1 MATSPASEKI
11 PRFGLIT
18 AVLIIVADMI
28 GTGILTLPGFTAG
41 SLNSGRLMVLAWS
54 VGGFI
59 AFCGA
64 VSYARLAFAMPH
76 SGGEYFYLS
85 RLFHPAVG
93 FLSAWI
99 SMVAGFSA
107 PLAAAAIAFGTYGNH
122 LFPGVAPFTSGLAL
136 ILAITALHMS
146 NVRGGV
152 YAQNAFSVIKI
163 LLILL
168 LIAAGSL
175 LLTHA
180 KVAAPS
186 GAEAG
191 IFSPALA
198 MSLIFISFAYSGW
211 NASTYIASEIKDPE
225 RTVPLSLFIGVAIV
239 AALYVLLNITY
250 VRHIGV
256 EAMKGKVEVGYLL
269 ADRIFGGYGAKV
281 IAGIICLLLVS
292 SVSSIMLAG
301 SRVLSSVGEDFS
313 VLGLLAKR
321 SLHGV
326 PYYAVGVQCVIAIFI
341 MATSS
346 FDKILYYIGFSIS
359 AFSFLAVLGSL
370 RFIRNRKDSSS
381 FAKAFFLLLSLLFL
395 VFTIW
400 SMLFSISGNPSGVLY
415 FLITIAIGYVC
426 YLATSLRQKNSARG
440 K

>member
-1 MATSPASEKI
+1 MSTSLSSEKI
-11 PRFGLIT
+11 PRFGLAT

-28 GTGILTLPGFTAG
+28 GTGILTLPGFTAS
-41 SLNSGRLMVLAWS
+41 SLNSGRLMILAWS
-54 VGGFI
+54 IGGLL

-107 PLAAAAIAFGTYGNH
+107 PLAAAAIAFGTYGNR
-122 LFPGVAPFTSGLAL
+122 LFPGIAPFSSGMAL

-146 NVRGGV
+146 NVRNGV
-152 YAQNAFSVIKI
+152 YAQNALTMIKI
-163 LLILL
+163 VLIVFLIVAGAFLLPNADVTAKTGVHPGIL
-168 LIAAGSL
+168 
-175 LLTHA
+175 
-180 KVAAPS
+180 
-186 GAEAG
+186 
-191 IFSPALA
+191 SPAFA

-211 NASTYIASEIKDPE
+211 NASTYIASEIKNPE

-239 AALYVLLNITY
+239 IALYVLLNITY
-250 VRHIGV
+250 VRHVGI
-256 EAMKGKVEVGYLL
+256 EPMKGKVEVGYLL
-269 ADRIFGGYGAKV
+269 ADKLFGDHGAKA
-281 IAGIICLLLVS
+281 IAGIICLLLIS

-301 SRVLSSVGEDFS
+301 SRILSTVGEDFS
-313 VLGLLAKR
+313 ALALLAKR
-321 SLHGV
+321 SRQGV
-326 PYYAVGVQCVIAIFI
+326 PFMAVGIQCVIAMII

-370 RFIRNRKDSSS
+370 RFIKNKKNSSLFS
-381 FAKAFFLLLSLLFL
+381 KAWFLLVPILFL
-395 VFTIW
+395 VFTLW
-400 SMLFSISGNPSGVLY
+400 SMLFSISSNPSGGLY
-415 FLITIAIGYVC
+415 FLFTIAAGYAC
-426 YLATSLRQKNSARG
+426 YLATRQRQRHIDQRS
-440 K
+440 